1 MHLMLDDLYP
11 AMPWAD
17 IDAVVFDVGNVLLRW
32 NAEDILHRLLPDRP
46 DLHGELLTRV
56 LRSPYWTMR
65 DRDSITREEAIAAMC
80 RTAPTLE
87 PYVRRI
93 MEGWGDMPEMPE
105 GIDVLMACKAHGKRV
120 FALSNYPEPEFTQA
134 RQSHAFFG
142 LFDGI
147 VVSSAE
153 KIIKPSLE
161 IYARLTFRHG
171 LDPARTLFIDD
182 SPANVEAAL
191 EFGLQA
197 LCFDRAGKLAHFFAD

>member
-11 AMPWAD
+11 AMPWAE

-32 NAEDILHRLLPDRP
+32 NAEEILQRLLPERP

-56 LRSPYWTMR
+56 LRSPYWVMR
-65 DRDSITREEAIAAMC
+65 DRGSITREEAIAAMS
-80 RTAPTLE
+80 RTAPALE

-93 MEGWGDMPEMPE
+93 MEGWGDLPEIPE
-105 GIDVLMACKAHGKRV
+105 GIAVLRACRAHGKRV
-120 FALSNYPEPEFTQA
+120 FALSNYPEPEFTHA
-134 RQSHAFFG
+134 RQSHDFFG

-161 IYARLTFRHG
+161 IYAHLAFRHG
-171 LDPARTLFIDD
+171 LTPARTLFIDD
-182 SPANVEAAL
+182 SPANVEGAL

-197 LCFDRAGKLAHFFAD
+197 ICFDRPGKLSHFFAD

>member
-11 AMPWAD
+11 AMPWD
-17 IDAVVFDVGNVLLRW
+17 KIDAVVFDVGNVLLRW
-32 NAEDILHRLLPDRP
+32 DPEEILQRLLPDRP

-65 DRDSITREEAIAAMC
+65 DRGSITREEAIAAMS
-80 RTAPTLE
+80 RTAPALE
-87 PYVRRI
+87 PCVRRI
-93 MEGWGDMPEMPE
+93 MEGWGDLPEIPE
-105 GIDVLMACKAHGKRV
+105 GIDVLQTCKAHGKQV
-120 FALSNYPEPEFTQA
+120 FALSNYPDPEFTQA

-161 IYARLTFRHG
+161 IYAHLTFRHG
-171 LDPARTLFIDD
+171 LNPARTLFIDD

-197 LCFDRAGKLAHFFAD
+197 ICFDRPGKLARFFAD